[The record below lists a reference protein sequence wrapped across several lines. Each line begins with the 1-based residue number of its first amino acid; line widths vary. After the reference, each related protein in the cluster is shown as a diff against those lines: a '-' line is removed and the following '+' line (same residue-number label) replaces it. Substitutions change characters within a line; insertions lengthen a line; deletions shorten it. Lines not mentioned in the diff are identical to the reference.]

1 MDESIIKSLFRWFA
15 DCDVLEID
23 NDLNVDYLGEDPEQY
38 SIEVVPCKTVLEQ
51 YVDGSSKCQYLFIFA
66 SRENY
71 SPDESINMANL
82 EFYERLQEWIAEQN
96 LNGRLPKLPEGL
108 TPLSVKVLS
117 SGYAIDNDTKSAR
130 YQIQCQLKY
139 TKTIGGKK

>member
-15 DCDVLEID
+15 DCDVLEVD

-38 SIEVVPCKTVLEQ
+38 SIEVVPCKTVLKQ
-51 YVDGSSKCQYLFIFA
+51 YIDGSAKCQYLFIFA

-71 SPDESINMANL
+71 SPDESINIANL
-82 EFYERLQEWIAEQN
+82 EFYERLEEWIAEQD
-96 LNGRLPKLPEGL
+96 LNGKLPKLPEG
-108 TPLSVKVLS
+108 
-117 SGYAIDNDTKSAR
+117 
-130 YQIQCQLKY
+130 QIQCQLKY